1 MGQPVLSIV
10 VPVYNEQDGIG
21 DCVDRLRQYLDS
33 TRMPWEIVVVDDGST
48 DGTVHRAQALAAQD
62 PRVRLHRA
70 LHRGKGAAVRQGML
84 AASGAWR
91 FMADAD
97 LSMPP
102 EQIGRFLQSLRD
114 RASALHV
121 VIGSREAPGARRV
134 GEPWRRHAVGRAFN
148 WLVQALLLPGVQD
161 SQCGFKLFSAAA
173 VNAVFPHTTIDGF
186 AIDVEVLLLSR
197 KAGFRVREVGIEWH
211 CRHDSRVSVWR
222 GAAAFLEVLRV
233 RWTAWTGG
241 YRGVGPS
248 PHTAST
254 ESLDAVARY
263 ADVR

>member
-1 MGQPVLSIV
+1 
-10 VPVYNEQDGIG
+10 
-21 DCVDRLRQYLDS
+21 
-33 TRMPWEIVVVDDGST
+33 MPWEILVVDDGST
-48 DGTVHRAQALAAQD
+48 DGTVHAVQELAAHD
-62 PRVRLHRA
+62 PRVRLHCA
-70 LHRGKGAAVRQGML
+70 PHCGKGSAVRQGML

-102 EQIGRFLQSLRD
+102 EEIGRFLQSLRNP
-114 RASALHV
+114 ASAGHV
-121 VIGSREAPGARRV
+121 VIGSREAAGARRV
-134 GEPWRRHAVGRAFN
+134 GEPWHRHAVGRAFN
-148 WLVQALLLPGVQD
+148 WLVQALVLPGVQD

-186 AIDVEVLLLSR
+186 AFDVEVLLLSR
-197 KAGFRVREVGIEWH
+197 KAGFRVRELGIEWH

-233 RWTAWTGG
+233 RWNAWTGG
-241 YRGVGPS
+241 YRRVEPS
-248 PHTAST
+248 AHAAST
-254 ESLDAVARY
+254 ESIDAVARY